1 MSRDII
7 TIMTC
12 FKGILYSQDYMF
24 GKKFFKVAFHRTII
38 NTNSHMNF
46 LAYFKETFCHYLIIL
61 LNSAFHFMGFYA
73 MEENNELKG
82 CNT

>member
-7 TIMTC
+7 TMMTC

-38 NTNSHMNF
+38 NTNSHMSF
-46 LAYFKETFCHYLIIL
+46 LAYFRETFLPL
-61 LNSAFHFMGFYA
+61 LNNITKFSLPFYGVLCYGG
-73 MEENNELKG
+73 EQ
-82 CNT
+82 

>member
-1 MSRDII
+1 
-7 TIMTC
+7 
-12 FKGILYSQDYMF
+12 MF

-38 NTNSHMNF
+38 NTNSHMSF
-46 LAYFKETFCHYLIIL
+46 LAYFRETFLPL
-61 LNSAFHFMGFYA
+61 LNNITKFHFMGFYA